1 MVVKD
6 IMSSSLVSAAL
17 DDDFEYICFLMKSE
31 DIGIVP
37 ICDKQNHILGVIT
50 DRDLIVRYKESLLA
64 KDLMTPSPITVNAE
78 DEIHKA
84 ALVFSKH
91 KIRRLPVLHNERL
104 VGMLSLKD
112 LAKKKIFTAE
122 IGHIIYSICH

>member
-1 MVVKD
+1 MMTLNTFV
-6 IMSSSLVSAAL
+6 
-17 DDDFEYICFLMKSE
+17 FRQKSE
-31 DIGIVP
+31 DIGIIP

-50 DRDLIVRYKESLLA
+50 DRDLVVRYKEGLLA
-64 KDLMTPSPITVNAE
+64 KDLMTSAPITVNAE
-78 DEIHKA
+78 DEIHRA
-84 ALVFSKH
+84 ALVFSKY
-91 KIRRLPVLHNERL
+91 KIRRLPVLHNDKL